1 MAYNVEQSNRKPMSV
16 VIASNAVK
24 QLGENLRLTQEQLMR
39 ANSMAI
45 QLSTDDKLSKC
56 DPTSI
61 IKYCYEIIRFNFTRD
76 DCAYPVPYGTK
87 IQAQIGYKGF
97 RELAMRSQKYNQ
109 ISCSEVRECDK
120 VTRNKLTG
128 EIEVEFNEDY
138 LNASKSPV
146 IGFYAFA
153 ITKEGNLSNKLFMSS
168 AEVEK
173 HGKRYSKSYN
183 SLWGDK
189 EFGFVKMAKK
199 TVIKQLC
206 NELDQTPALKEAML
220 NDQVVY
226 GVEDEMNKYE
236 DNPLND
242 DQVYEAEVLNEIGGE
257 NENV

>member
-1 MAYNVEQSNRKPMSV
+1 MAYSVEQTKKPMSV

-24 QLGENLRLTQEQLMR
+24 ELGKNLCLSQEQLLR

-45 QLSTDDKLSKC
+45 QLSTDSKLSKC

-61 IKYCYEIIRFNFTRD
+61 IKYCYEIIRYNFTRD
-76 DCAYPVPYGTK
+76 DCAYPVPYGDK

-109 ISCSEVRECDK
+109 ISCSEVKECDK
-120 VTRNKLTG
+120 VSRNPLTG

-138 LNASKSPV
+138 LTASTSPT

-153 ITKEGNLSNKLFMSS
+153 ITKEGDLSNKLFMSK
-168 AEVEK
+168 EDVEK
-173 HGKRYSKSYN
+173 HGKRYSKTYN
-183 SLWGDK
+183 SLWADK
-189 EFGFVKMAKK
+189 DFGFVKMAKK

-206 NELDQTPALKEAML
+206 NELDQTPELKEAML

-226 GVEDEMNKYE
+226 GIDEELNRYE
-236 DNPLND
+236 DNPLD
-242 DQVYEAEVLNEIGGE
+242 DDGVYEAEAIIGGE
-257 NENV
+257 NNE